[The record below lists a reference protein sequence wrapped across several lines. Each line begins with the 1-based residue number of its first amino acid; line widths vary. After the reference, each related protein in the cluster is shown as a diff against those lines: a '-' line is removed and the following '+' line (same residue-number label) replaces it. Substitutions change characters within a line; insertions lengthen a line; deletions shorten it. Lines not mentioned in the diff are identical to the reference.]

1 MVASPCTGVCTL
13 DTTTGYCLGCLRSR
27 DEIAAWGSSND
38 DTRLDIL
45 ERVLEREAA
54 GHPRVVPEN
63 D

>member
-27 DEIAAWGSSND
+27 DEIAAWGSSSD
-38 DTRLDIL
+38 EVRLDIL
-45 ERVLEREAA
+45 ERIFEREAA
-54 GHPRVVPEN
+54 GHLRVVPEN